1 MKLRGL
7 VARWKGGSEAAVAP
21 VAAAVPAE
29 SVGEAVAL
37 QPHADRPPSEKPG
50 SEKPVAEKPGSDK
63 PVAEKPGSEK
73 LAGPQTVLVTVL
85 GLEGQAL
92 AETVQTVMAECRRTH
107 TRPLF
112 ITDGTNFAPL
122 RAQRALFEQVID
134 PDICRHR
141 RPGLDWRAYAL
152 EQYRLIGRKWKPVTT
167 IAFGRPADPD
177 ALAAVVA
184 GRREKL

>member
-1 MKLRGL
+1 MNLRGL
-7 VARWKGGSEAAVAP
+7 VERWKGGGEATVAP
-21 VAAAVPAE
+21 AAPVPAQAAAN
-29 SVGEAVAL
+29 
-37 QPHADRPPSEKPG
+37 
-50 SEKPVAEKPGSDK
+50 PVAEQPRAEKPAGEKSH
-63 PVAEKPGSEK
+63 AEKPGSEK

-92 AETVQTVMAECRRTH
+92 ADTVQTVIAECRRTH

-112 ITDGTNFAPL
+112 ITDGSDFAPL

-167 IAFGRPADPD
+167 IAFGRPADPQ
-177 ALAAVVA
+177 ALAAVVE

>member
-1 MKLRGL
+1 MNLRGL
-7 VARWKGGSEAAVAP
+7 VERWKTGGDTPAAAAPIAVAP
-21 VAAAVPAE
+21 AQAAGDPVA
-29 SVGEAVAL
+29 
-37 QPHADRPPSEKPG
+37 QPPR
-50 SEKPVAEKPGSDK
+50 AEKPAG
-63 PVAEKPGSEK
+63 EKPASEK
-73 LAGPQTVLVTVL
+73 VAGPQTVLVTVL

-92 AETVQTVMAECRRTH
+92 ADTVQTVTAECRRTH

-112 ITDGTNFAPL
+112 VTDGTDFAPL

-134 PDICRHR
+134 PDICRYR

-177 ALAAVVA
+177 ALAAVA
-184 GRREKL
+184 EGRREKL

>member
-1 MKLRGL
+1 MNLRGL
-7 VARWKGGSEAAVAP
+7 VERWKTGGGSTLAPALAAP
-21 VAAAVPAE
+21 AAAVPAPAGGDPAAGQPQAGKP
-29 SVGEAVAL
+29 SGERSAG
-37 QPHADRPPSEKPG
+37 EKL
-50 SEKPVAEKPGSDK
+50 A
-63 PVAEKPGSEK
+63 SEK
-73 LAGPQTVLVTVL
+73 LVGPQTVLVTVL

-92 AETVQTVMAECRRTH
+92 ADTVQTVIAECRRTH

-112 ITDGTNFAPL
+112 VTDGTDFAPL

-167 IAFGRPADPD
+167 IAFGRPADPQ
-177 ALAAVVA
+177 ALAAVVE

>member
-7 VARWKGGSEAAVAP
+7 VARWKGGSEAAP
-21 VAAAVPAE
+21 AAAVPAE
-29 SVGEAVAL
+29 AARGPVAL
-37 QPHADRPPSEKPG
+37 PPQADRSP
-50 SEKPVAEKPGSDK
+50 AEKPAG
-63 PVAEKPGSEK
+63 EKPPNEKPDSEK
-73 LAGPQTVLVTVL
+73 LTGPQTVLVTVL

-92 AETVQTVMAECRRTH
+92 AEIVQTVIAECRRTH

-112 ITDGTNFAPL
+112 VTDGTDFAPL

-141 RPGLDWRAYAL
+141 RPGLDWHAYAL

-167 IAFGRPADPD
+167 IAFGRPVDPD
-177 ALAAVVA
+177 ALAAVVE